1 MRLHFK
7 SCLSLTQTDES
18 NIARSVLP
26 SKCTSQWASWVILRL
41 RYKTLDDSEIIL
53 AWLRVAGIVIYPL
66 KLWFCRIR
74 NSELIR
80 HNYKSIDSGGAFR
93 WEAVSGRAQPCPSL
107 RPNESNN
114 AFIESTAQ
122 ITKRLKR
129 KTSDAKDRGWL
140 DSRNAGGWTIPAPIS
155 SKFNASSQ
163 NKLSPL
169 GPWKL
174 HYNSLA
180 PQETFL
186 ARTVRWH
193 CHNPYN

>member
-80 HNYKSIDSGGAFR
+80 IATTTNQLIQ
-93 WEAVSGRAQPCPSL
+93 EAHSDEKQSLAEPSPVQACDLMNPTMHSLSQRL
-107 RPNESNN
+107 RSQSVWS
-114 AFIESTAQ
+114 A
-122 ITKRLKR
+122 RLPMP
-129 KTSDAKDRGWL
+129 KTV
-140 DSRNAGGWTIPAPIS
+140 GGWIPGMLEGEQFRPQSLQS
-155 SKFNASSQ
+155 SMQ
-163 NKLSPL
+163 
-169 GPWKL
+169 
-174 HYNSLA
+174 
-180 PQETFL
+180 
-186 ARTVRWH
+186 VRKI
-193 CHNPYN
+193 N